1 MPHRE
6 SPSTLTVRLLLILL
20 CLLSVGCGITS
31 KRMSLRKG
39 RDELGVAQAAP
50 KNAPKNDLAV
60 AAPTRR
66 PWRSPLSAND
76 AGQFPEQIA
85 LVSAE
90 EPVANRGDIRPE
102 SDNLSPKAARP
113 ANAAASRTVEEVT
126 TDSFG
131 AAVLDSEGPVLV
143 DFYAEWCGPCK
154 RLTPMLDQMASE
166 SSDVKIVK
174 VDIDASKK
182 LAKTYGV
189 RSVPTLIVFRNGQ
202 PVSHH
207 QGLASRQTVEQML
220 R

>member
-1 MPHRE
+1 MAHRE
-6 SPSTLTVRLLLILL
+6 SPTTQTVRLLLILL
-20 CLLSVGCGITS
+20 CMLSVGCGITS
-31 KRMSLRKG
+31 KRTSLREG
-39 RDELGVAQAAP
+39 RDELGAAQAE
-50 KNAPKNDLAV
+50 PKNDLA
-60 AAPTRR
+60 ATAPTRR
-66 PWRSPLSAND
+66 PWRSPQSADD

-85 LVSAE
+85 LASAE
-90 EPVANRGDIRPE
+90 EPVADRRDSRPA
-102 SDNLSPKAARP
+102 SDNLSHMAARP
-113 ANAAASRTVEEVT
+113 TNAVASRAVEEVT

-131 AAVLDSEGPVLV
+131 AAVLDSEEPVLV
-143 DFYAEWCGPCK
+143 DFYADWCGPCK
-154 RLTPMLDQMASE
+154 RLTPMLDQMAAE